1 MDIYLCQDVNLY
13 LYIYI
18 YDPGMWPLSLHCLII
33 IDVEWSGLTASW
45 NMDGSDQM
53 IILSH
58 IWFQ

>member
-1 MDIYLCQDVNLY
+1 MSGCKSIF
-13 LYIYI
+13 IYI